1 MNQRL
6 KKTIKFCC
14 LILFGIGLTACATN
28 RCESKMAD
36 YRSGNT
42 TYADP
47 IEPVNRAVFVF
58 NETFDQA
65 FLAPAATAYDAVLPQ
80 WGENA
85 IHNFLTH
92 IQTPVFLANDVLQ
105 GDLDGADKLIR
116 RFVVN
121 TALGLGGVIDV
132 AGHHDLS
139 APPEED
145 FGQTLAVWGVGPGI
159 YVVLPFFGPS
169 TLRDASAMPV
179 DTAIDPFTWYVNR
192 TDDHAFRFARQGV
205 EAVDFRARNAENIN
219 DLRSRSIDTY
229 ATLRTVYSQQRSNAI
244 TDGQPQSDG
253 QTTAYDDLEF

>member
-1 MNQRL
+1 MNSRILQTL
-6 KKTIKFCC
+6 KLGC
-14 LILFGIGLTACATN
+14 LILFGIGLVGCATN

-36 YRSGNT
+36 YRSGTT

-58 NETFDQA
+58 NETVDQA
-65 FLAPAATAYDAVLPQ
+65 LLAPAATAYDAALPR

-92 IQTPVFLANDVLQ
+92 IQTPVFLVNDVLQ
-105 GDLDGADKLIR
+105 GDMDGADKLIR

-121 TALGLGGVIDV
+121 TTLGLGGIIDV
-132 AGHHDLS
+132 ADHHKLS

-179 DTAIDPFTWYVNR
+179 DSAIDPFTWYVNR
-192 TDDHAFRFARQGV
+192 TDDDFARITRQGV
-205 EAVDFRARNAENIN
+205 ETVDFRARNEENIE
-219 DLRSRSIDTY
+219 DLRNRSIDTY
-229 ATLRTVYSQQRSNAI
+229 ATLRTIYSQRRSNAI
-244 TDGQPQSDG
+244 TDGKPSKGG
-253 QTTAYDDLEF
+253 QTTAYDDLAF